1 MPKVSDDRLAARR
14 REILD
19 GARHC
24 FAEYGYDGATVKRI
38 EESTGLSRG
47 AIFHHFR
54 DKEALFLALASEDAE
69 RMADVAAEQGLVQVM
84 RDVLARPQD
93 FNWLGTRLEIAR
105 KLRTDKSFRDAWM
118 SHSADVEKATLARL
132 ERGRASGRLRDDV
145 PAEVLVKYLDLV
157 LDGLIT
163 RLATGQ
169 PTDDLHDVLDL
180 VEESVRVSRGAPTG
194 PVSESL

>member
-1 MPKVSDDRLAARR
+1 
-14 REILD
+14 
-19 GARHC
+19 
-24 FAEYGYDGATVKRI
+24 
-38 EESTGLSRG
+38 
-47 AIFHHFR
+47 
-54 DKEALFLALASEDAE
+54 
-69 RMADVAAEQGLVQVM
+69 
-84 RDVLARPQD
+84 
-93 FNWLGTRLEIAR
+93 
-105 KLRTDKSFRDAWM
+105 M

>member
-54 DKEALFLALASEDAE
+54 DKEALFLALAREDAE

-84 RDVLARPQD
+84 RDMLA
-93 FNWLGTRLEIAR
+93 L
-105 KLRTDKSFRDAWM
+105 S
-118 SHSADVEKATLARL
+118 
-132 ERGRASGRLRDDV
+132 
-145 PAEVLVKYLDLV
+145 
-157 LDGLIT
+157 LI
-163 RLATGQ
+163 
-169 PTDDLHDVLDL
+169 HI
-180 VEESVRVSRGAPTG
+180 
-194 PVSESL
+194 

>member
-24 FAEYGYDGATVKRI
+24 FAEYGYDGATVRRI
-38 EESTGLSRG
+38 EQSTGLSRG

-54 DKEALFLALASEDAE
+54 DKEALFLALAQEDAG

-84 RDVLARPQD
+84 RDVLERPQD
-93 FNWLGTRLEIAR
+93 FDWLGTRLEIAR
-105 KLRTDKSFRDAWM
+105 KLRTDPAFRAAWIE
-118 SHSADVEKATLARL
+118 HSAEVEKATLDRL
-132 ERGRASGRLRDDV
+132 ERGRQTGRLREDV
-145 PAEVLVKYLDLV
+145 PTAVLLDYLDLV

-163 RLATGQ
+163 RLASGR
-169 PTDDLHDVLDL
+169 PTNDLHAVLDL
-180 VEESVRVSRGAPTG
+180 VEDSVRAAGAP
-194 PVSESL
+194 ES

>member
-54 DKEALFLALASEDAE
+54 DKEALFLALAQEDAE

-145 PAEVLVKYLDLV
+145 APEVLVKYLDLV

-180 VEESVRVSRGAPTG
+180 VEESVRVSR
-194 PVSESL
+194 

>member
-24 FAEYGYDGATVKRI
+24 FADYGYDGATVRRI

-54 DKEALFLALASEDAE
+54 DKEALFLALAQEDAE

-84 RDVLARPQD
+84 RDMLARPQD
-93 FNWLGTRLEIAR
+93 FDWLGTRLEIAR
-105 KLRTDKSFRDAWM
+105 KLRTDASFRAAWLA
-118 SHSADVEKATLARL
+118 HSADVEKATLRRL
-132 ERGRASGRLRDDV
+132 EHRRETGRLRDDV
-145 PAEVLVKYLDLV
+145 PTEVLVQYLDLV

-169 PTDDLHDVLDL
+169 PTGDLTAVLDL
-180 VEESVRVSRGAPTG
+180 VEESVRA
-194 PVSESL
+194 EH